1 METTAFRASVLI
13 VDDMPANLLAMGAV
27 LKPLGTRILKAQS
40 GNEALQLV
48 QREPIA
54 VALLDVQMPQM
65 DGFQLADALRK
76 LEQGKEI
83 PIVFVTAI
91 HRDEEYIRRGYT
103 AGAADYI
110 TKPFDADVVRA
121 RVKAFVELFAQREK
135 VRQVEVSE
143 RTRERDDAQSR
154 LVAFERIATATVDT
168 PNLDAL
174 LRELLATFL
183 GATPTAESAAILLR
197 DGEKLTMRA
206 FSGANRDIY
215 ERLSLPSHRGFVAR
229 ISAENKPL
237 SIPKGS
243 SWIGEKDGLQERE
256 ARALYGVPLLHNGEM
271 LGIAYIGSPNI
282 QEFAAAD
289 TRLFSAVC
297 ERAAWA
303 VAKQLERS
311 QLHEVLAAAPA
322 LISIVRVPS
331 LDYSFA
337 APGYRALFGGRYLI
351 GVRASEFGLG
361 EAAVAMIQKAYTEE
375 AVCGEEIS
383 CLLNGEQQFFQ
394 FTAQPLRNHAGAID
408 RVLTFAT
415 DVSPQVVARKR
426 IEAHEA
432 ERMILLEKESAA
444 RAEAERASR
453 AKDEFLAI
461 MSHELRTPLNA
472 ILGWTAVLRKK
483 GPTDLERALETIERN
498 ARAQARIIEDILD
511 ISRIVSGKMRLDF
524 RPIDVS
530 AVIQG
535 VIDALRPAVDAKRVA
550 LEVAVQQSIL
560 VMGDP
565 ERLQQVFSNLLS
577 NAIKFTPKGGSV
589 SVRTIVTE
597 QKVKILVTDT
607 GQGIEPGFLPQIFEP
622 FRQADGSSTRRH
634 GGLGLGLAIVK
645 RLVEVH
651 GGQIHAASDG
661 PGMGATFTIE
671 LPLRTDDGTIVAP
684 ALRNFGA
691 SRTYTRQLDQVK
703 VLVVD
708 DDIDARELLERVLGD
723 QGAAVLT
730 ASSAPDGL
738 IAIEHFHPAV
748 VVSDLAMPGM
758 DGYEFMRAIRSLP
771 AERGGDV
778 AGIALSAYGRAEDSN
793 DALAA
798 GFRSFLAKPVDVDRL
813 LSEVSAL
820 AGVIESRGDNQS

>member
-1 METTAFRASVLI
+1 MEINANRASVLI
-13 VDDMPANLLAMGAV
+13 VDDVPANLLAMGAV

-40 GNEALQLV
+40 GNEALQLAKC
-48 QREPIA
+48 EPIA

-91 HRDEEYIRRGYT
+91 HRDEEKIRRGY
-103 AGAADYI
+103 ASGAADYI

-121 RVKAFVELFAQREK
+121 RVKAFVDLFEQREK
-135 VRQVEVSE
+135 VRYIEVAQ
-143 RTRERDDAQSR
+143 RTRERDDAQRR

-174 LRELLATFL
+174 LRELLAIFL
-183 GATPTAESAAILLR
+183 GATATAESAAILLS
-197 DGEKLTMRA
+197 DSEKLAMRA
-206 FSGANRDIY
+206 FLGANRDIY
-215 ERLSLPSHRGFVAR
+215 ERLSLQSNMGFISR
-229 ISAENKPL
+229 ITTDRKPL
-237 SIPKGS
+237 SIPKGA
-243 SWIGEKDGLQERE
+243 WIGERSSLPGRE
-256 ARALYGVPLLHNGEM
+256 ARALYGVPLLHNGEL
-271 LGIAYIGSPNI
+271 LGLAYIGSPNI
-282 QEFAAAD
+282 QEFASAD
-289 TRLFSAVC
+289 TRLFTAVC

-322 LISIVRVPS
+322 LSSIVRVPS
-331 LDYSFA
+331 LDYAFA

-351 GVRASEFGLG
+351 GVKATEFGFG
-361 EAAVAMIQKAYTEE
+361 EAAVATIRKAYTEE
-375 AVCGEEIS
+375 VVCDEEIT
-383 CLLNGEQQFFQ
+383 CFLNGEQRFYQ
-394 FTAQPLRNHAGAID
+394 FTAQPLRNHAGTID

-415 DVSPQVVARKR
+415 DVSPQVAARKR

-432 ERMILLEKESAA
+432 ERIILLEKESAA

-472 ILGWTAVLRKK
+472 ILGWTAVLRKR
-483 GPTDLERALETIERN
+483 GPTDLERALGTIERN

-524 RPIDVS
+524 KPLDIS
-530 AVIQG
+530 NVING
-535 VIDALRPAVDAKRVA
+535 AIDALRPAVDTKSIK
-550 LEVAVQQSIL
+550 LEISVDPSVL

-577 NAIKFTPKGGSV
+577 NAIKFTPV
-589 SVRTIVTE
+589 SGTVTVRTSLAE
-597 QKVKILVTDT
+597 QAVKIFVSDT
-607 GQGIEPGFLPQIFEP
+607 GQGIEPGFLPKIFEP

-645 RLVEVH
+645 RLIEVH
-651 GGQIHAASDG
+651 GGTIQAMSDG
-661 PGMGATFTIE
+661 IGKGAAFAIE
-671 LPLRTDDGTIVAP
+671 LPTRSDDGTMVTA
-684 ALRNFGA
+684 ALRDFSAARGCTH
-691 SRTYTRQLDQVK
+691 RLDQVK

-708 DDIDARELLERVLGD
+708 DDLDTRELLARVLHD
-723 QGAAVLT
+723 QGAEVLT
-730 ASSAPDGL
+730 ASSALEGL
-738 IAIEHFHPAV
+738 MAVEHFRPAI

-758 DGYEFMRAIRSLP
+758 DGYEFMRAIRLRA

-778 AGIALSAYGRAEDSN
+778 AGIALSAFGRAEDNN
-793 DALAA
+793 DAFAA

-813 LSEVSAL
+813 LDEVSEL
-820 AGVIESRGDNQS
+820 AGAIDSRGENKH

>member
-1 METTAFRASVLI
+1 MESTAFRASVLI

-27 LKPLGTRILKAQS
+27 LKPLGARILKAQS
-40 GNEALQLV
+40 ASEALQLV
-48 QREPIA
+48 QRESIA

-121 RVKAFVELFAQREK
+121 RVKAFVELFEQREK
-135 VRQVEVSE
+135 VRQVEVSQ
-143 RTRERDDAQSR
+143 RTRERDDAQRR

-168 PNLDAL
+168 PNLDSL

-197 DGEKLTMRA
+197 DGDKLTMRA
-206 FSGANRDIY
+206 FSGSHRGIY
-215 ERLSLPSHRGFVAR
+215 ERLSLPRGFVAR
-229 ISAENKPL
+229 ISAERKPL
-237 SIPKGS
+237 SIPKGT
-243 SWIGEKDGLQERE
+243 SWVGENDGSQGSE
-256 ARALYGVPLLHNGEM
+256 ARALYGVPLLHDGEM
-271 LGIAYIGSPNI
+271 FGIAFIGSPDI
-282 QEFAAAD
+282 REFVAAD
-289 TRLFSAVC
+289 TRLFSVVC

-311 QLHEVLAAAPA
+311 ELYEVLNAAPA
-322 LISIVRVPS
+322 LISIVRVPA

-351 GVRASEFGLG
+351 GVKASEFGLG
-361 EAAVAMIQKAYTEE
+361 KAAIAVIQKAYGEE
-375 AVCGEEIS
+375 AVCGDEVS
-383 CLLNGEQQFFQ
+383 CLLNGEQRFFQ
-394 FTAQPLRNHAGAID
+394 LTAQPLRNHAGTID

-415 DVSPQVVARKR
+415 DVTPHVMARKR

-432 ERMILLEKESAA
+432 ERIILLEKESTA
-444 RAEAERASR
+444 RADAERASR

-461 MSHELRTPLNA
+461 MSHELRTPLNV

-483 GPTDLERALETIERN
+483 GPSDLERALDTIERN

-511 ISRIVSGKMRLDF
+511 ISRIVSGKMRLEF
-524 RPIDVS
+524 RPLNVS
-530 AVIQG
+530 AVVHG
-535 VIDALRPAVDAKRVA
+535 AADALRPAVDAKRIA
-550 LEVAVQQSIL
+550 LDLAIQPSIL
-560 VMGDP
+560 VMGDQ

-577 NAIKFTPKGGSV
+577 NAIKFTPKSGDIV
-589 SVRTIVTE
+589 IRTLIAE
-597 QKVKILVTDT
+597 QKVKIVLTDT

-645 RLVEVH
+645 HLIEVH
-651 GGQIHAASDG
+651 GGHIYAASEG
-661 PGMGATFTIE
+661 PELGATFTVE
-671 LPLRTDDGTIVAP
+671 LPLLSDNRAVVRPVVRTSVAP
-684 ALRNFGA
+684 RSSTN
-691 SRTYTRQLDQVK
+691 QLDQLK

-708 DDIDARELLERVLGD
+708 DDTDARELLEKILAD
-723 QGAAVLT
+723 QGASVLT
-730 ASSAPDGL
+730 ASSASEGL
-738 IAIEHFHPAV
+738 IAIENFRPAV

-758 DGYEFMRAIRSLP
+758 DGYQFMRAIRSLP
-771 AERGGDV
+771 DDRGGDV

-793 DALAA
+793 DAFAA
-798 GFRSFLAKPVDVDRL
+798 GFRSFLAKPIDVDHFL
-813 LSEVSAL
+813 CEVSAL
-820 AGVIESRGDNQS
+820 ARWFESRNHDKH